1 MNDIYIR
8 LIKLPSSVRGFT
20 APDADGNYNVYINE
34 GLTPEQARKTYRHE
48 LKHIRQGDIESP
60 EESGNIELEGHK

>member
-48 LKHIRQGDIESP
+48 LKHIRQGDIESS
-60 EESGNIELEGHK
+60 EESGGIECKGHK